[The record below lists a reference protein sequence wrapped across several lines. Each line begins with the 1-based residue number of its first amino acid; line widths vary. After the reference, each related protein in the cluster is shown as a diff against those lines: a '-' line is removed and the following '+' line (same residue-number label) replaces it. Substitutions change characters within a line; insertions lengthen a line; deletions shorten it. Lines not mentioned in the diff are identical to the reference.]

1 MRGFGRR
8 RGIYCGVMEIP
19 RIWREQSTRV
29 RFEGW
34 FKKIEEKET
43 GNIFIYFKYPGGEI
57 PAINAY
63 DLAERLDRKGF
74 EEREISEV
82 VKLFLNTVA
91 TEATIST
98 SKVLER
104 VF

>member
-1 MRGFGRR
+1 
-8 RGIYCGVMEIP
+8 MEIP
-19 RIWREQSTRV
+19 RNWREQPTRV
-29 RFEGW
+29 RFMGW

-43 GNIFIYFKYPGGEI
+43 GKTYIYFKYPGGEV

-63 DLAERLDRKGF
+63 DLAERLSNKGF
-74 EEREISEV
+74 EDREVLEIV
-82 VKLFLNTVA
+82 GLFLNTVA
-91 TEATIST
+91 TEAAIPT